1 MYSRYILL
9 SALLVIG
16 AETYAK
22 TIRQRLRLCYHIM
35 ILKETPQLIPPIRIP
50 SSRTRPCKR

>member
-1 MYSRYILL
+1 M
-9 SALLVIG
+9 LVIG

-50 SSRTRPCKR
+50 SSRTRPCRR

>member
-1 MYSRYILL
+1 MYSKYLLL

-22 TIRQRLRLCYHIM
+22 IIRQRLRPCYHII
-35 ILKETPQLIPPIRIP
+35 IL
-50 SSRTRPCKR
+50 

>member
-1 MYSRYILL
+1 MYSRNLLL

-22 TIRQRLRLCYHIM
+22 IIRQRLSLFCHIT
-35 ILKETPQLIPPIRIP
+35 IL
-50 SSRTRPCKR
+50 

>member
-1 MYSRYILL
+1 MYSKYLLL

-22 TIRQRLRLCYHIM
+22 IISQRLSLCCHIT
-35 ILKETPQLIPPIRIP
+35 IL
-50 SSRTRPCKR
+50 

>member
-1 MYSRYILL
+1 MYSKYLLL

-22 TIRQRLRLCYHIM
+22 KKKDRGCVSVII
-35 ILKETPQLIPPIRIP
+35 I
-50 SSRTRPCKR
+50 